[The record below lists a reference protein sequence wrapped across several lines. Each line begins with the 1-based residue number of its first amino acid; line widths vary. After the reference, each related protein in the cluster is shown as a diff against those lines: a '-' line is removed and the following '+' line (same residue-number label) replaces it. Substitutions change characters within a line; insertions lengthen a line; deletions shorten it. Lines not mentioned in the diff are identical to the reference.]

1 MLNSAQNPHVPTQ
14 AYDVHYAANA
24 QNGAKVSF
32 GSFLEQYARN
42 TDLTLFETTQAL
54 YAEGETFNV
63 VSFNGGLNDQS
74 GTEVGLAPIISN
86 T

>member
-1 MLNSAQNPHVPTQ
+1 VRRTPTCLLKL
-14 AYDVHYAANA
+14 YDVHYVANA

-42 TDLTLFETTQAL
+42 TDLSLFETTQAL

-74 GTEVGLAPIISN
+74 GTKVGLAPIISN